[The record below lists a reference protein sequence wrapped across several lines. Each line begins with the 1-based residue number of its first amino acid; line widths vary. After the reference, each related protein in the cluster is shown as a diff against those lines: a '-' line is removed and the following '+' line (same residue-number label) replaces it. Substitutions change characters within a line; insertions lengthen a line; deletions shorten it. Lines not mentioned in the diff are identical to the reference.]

1 MKGLKNLKN
10 IIKSQQQQLQ
20 HQQHQTQSASSS
32 SEPKISNERISLISD
47 QDFLAYLKPF
57 LNIVR
62 SNETSGPIIGVALLS
77 INKFIQYFVKGNDKS
92 KRQTKRKKK

>member
-10 IIKSQQQQLQ
+10 IIKAQQLQ
-20 HQQHQTQSASSS
+20 QQHASERKTST
-32 SEPKISNERISLISD
+32 EKSNQITD

-77 INKFIQYFVKGNDKS
+77 INKFVQYFVKGTE
-92 KRQTKRKKK
+92 R